1 MASLLGS
8 LKGCFLY
15 RKLYYKKQLRTSP
28 LEWRIWHCWMV
39 NAVSLTG
46 LLKGVVVLNC
56 FILFTYIE
64 PTSHVPFEILILLSD
79 HVLEFFL
86 SFYFIMR
93 ILPESKIE
101 IITNIK
107 WRWLQMF
114 CKIYLSPRW
123 YTGRWHD
130 AYRCLCVRSTRR
142 PRDHASICSGKWN
155 FTYLFQLISI
165 WIGVICF

>member
-1 MASLLGS
+1 
-8 LKGCFLY
+8 
-15 RKLYYKKQLRTSP
+15 
-28 LEWRIWHCWMV
+28 MV

-56 FILFTYIE
+56 FTLFTYIE

-79 HVLEFFL
+79 HVLEFL

-107 WRWLQMF
+107 
-114 CKIYLSPRW
+114 
-123 YTGRWHD
+123 
-130 AYRCLCVRSTRR
+130 
-142 PRDHASICSGKWN
+142 
-155 FTYLFQLISI
+155 
-165 WIGVICF
+165 